1 MTKVDIWM
9 PLYVADYL
17 GDTSRL
23 TTEQHGAYLLL
34 LMDYWR
40 NGPPPDDDLVLAQ
53 ITRMTL
59 DAWSNARASIEHF
72 FSVENGKWTQKRV
85 EQELSQARDKKE
97 VQTARAKAAAKKRW
111 DKENAASN
119 ATSIPQAV
127 LMQCPSPSP
136 SPSPNK
142 TLKQERTS
150 APVCPQ
156 SVDEQVW
163 KDYLAVRKAKRS
175 PVTETAIQAIEKEA
189 GKAGW
194 SLEKALRECVARG
207 WVGFK
212 AEWVD
217 KLSNQKLSFAE
228 RDELLK
234 RKRWEEMTGRE
245 FPEETQSFWT
255 PDANMELLK

>member
-17 GDTSRL
+17 ADTSRL

-40 NGPPPDDDLVLAQ
+40 NGPPPDDDFILQQ
-53 ITRMTL
+53 ITKLRP
-59 DAWSNARASIEHF
+59 DAWSNAKAVLKQF
-72 FSVENGKWTQKRV
+72 FQVENGEWKHSRV
-85 EQELSQARDKKE
+85 EKELSDAKDKKE
-97 VQTARAKAAAKKRW
+97 RQTARARAGAEKRW
-111 DKENAASN
+111 SKKD
-119 ATSIPQAV
+119 ATSIAQA
-127 LMQCPSPSP
+127 LPKQCPSPSP
-136 SPSPNK
+136 SPKEINTIK
-142 TLKQERTS
+142 RTS
-150 APVCPQ
+150 APVCPEGV
-156 SVDEQVW
+156 SLQVW
-163 KDYLAVRKAKRS
+163 NDYLAVRKAKRS
-175 PVTETAIQAIEKEA
+175 PLTATALTAIEKEA

-194 SLEKALRECVARG
+194 SLEKALSECVSRG

-217 KLSNQKLSFAE
+217 KLSNPKLSFAE

-245 FPEETQSFWT
+245 FPEGNSMWT
-255 PDANMELLK
+255 PGADMELLK